1 VAAAALRGPRTPQEE
16 VLCALFAEVLGVARV
31 GIDDNFFELGGHS
44 LLATRLISR
53 VRASLD
59 VELAIRSLF
68 EAPSVAALAQRLGA
82 GEKARSDL
90 EVLLPIRLAGNS
102 RPLFCIHPVA
112 GLSWS
117 YSRLI
122 SHIPSDYPIY
132 ALQARNL
139 MQGKTFPDSIE
150 DMAADYLSI
159 IRKIQPTGPYNLLGW
174 SFGGLVA
181 HAIATQLQSVGER
194 VSLLALLDSYPFE
207 RKAAAPHSQIEEGP
221 PEMLS
226 FGSAYDPL
234 RERLES
240 LRHEG
245 LIHSA
250 LEEGDYEAVADAFKN
265 NVRIMKTYLPKRFS
279 GDILLF
285 AATDDEAKPPVASWR
300 PYVDGQIQ
308 VCQVDCT
315 HDSMLDA
322 LPAARIGKALATELD
337 RQRSIGPTMD
347 RWRTK

>member
-1 VAAAALRGPRTPQEE
+1 
-16 VLCALFAEVLGVARV
+16 
-31 GIDDNFFELGGHS
+31 
-44 LLATRLISR
+44 
-53 VRASLD
+53 
-59 VELAIRSLF
+59 
-68 EAPSVAALAQRLGA
+68 
-82 GEKARSDL
+82 
-90 EVLLPIRLAGNS
+90 
-102 RPLFCIHPVA
+102 
-112 GLSWS
+112 
-117 YSRLI
+117 
-122 SHIPSDYPIY
+122 
-132 ALQARNL
+132 
-139 MQGKTFPDSIE
+139 
-150 DMAADYLSI
+150 MAADYLSI
-159 IRKIQPTGPYNLLGW
+159 IRTIQPTGPYNLIGW

-181 HAIATQLQSVGER
+181 HAMATQLQSVGER

-207 RKAAAPHSQIEEGP
+207 RKADAPHSHREGGA

-245 LIHSA
+245 HIHSA
-250 LEEGDYEAVADAFKN
+250 LEESDYESVSRAFKN

-285 AATDDEAKPPVASWR
+285 VAMNDEAKTPVASWR

-308 VCQVDCT
+308 LCQVDCT
-315 HDSMLDA
+315 HDSILDA

-337 RQRSIGPTMD
+337 RQRSIGPITD

>member
-1 VAAAALRGPRTPQEE
+1 

-31 GIDDNFFELGGHS
+31 GIDDNFFGLGGHS

-53 VRASLD
+53 IRASLD

-68 EAPSVAALAQRLGA
+68 EAPTVEALARRLGT

-90 EVLLPIRLAGNS
+90 EVLLPIRLAGSS

-122 SHIPSDYPIY
+122 SHIPSDHPIY
-132 ALQARNL
+132 ALQARSL
-139 MQGKTFPDSIE
+139 IEGGTFPDRIE
-150 DMAADYLSI
+150 DMAADYLNI

-181 HAIATQLQSVGER
+181 HAMAAQLQSVGER

-207 RKAAAPHSQIEEGP
+207 RKADLLEQKADLSQEGA

-240 LRHEG
+240 LLHEG
-245 LIHSA
+245 YIHSA
-250 LEEGDYEAVADAFKN
+250 LAEKDYQTVADAFKN

-285 AATDDEAKPPVASWR
+285 VAMDAEAKPPIASWR

-337 RQRSIGPTMD
+337 RQRSIGPTTD